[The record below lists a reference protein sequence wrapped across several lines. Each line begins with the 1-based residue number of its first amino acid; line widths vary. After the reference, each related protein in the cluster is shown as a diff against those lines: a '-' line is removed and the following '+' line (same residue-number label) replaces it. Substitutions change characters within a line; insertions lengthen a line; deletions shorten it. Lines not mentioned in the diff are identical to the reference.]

1 MFVSY
6 LRLGYVVALL
16 LAIAAV
22 PLISTW
28 LRKSKY
34 KYPPGPKGIPVFGN
48 LFQLPPKYPSAQLM
62 EWGKQFGDLFTI
74 QLGARRWVF
83 LNSMEATR
91 ELLDRRGR
99 LYIGRPEF
107 PVTQDIMSGGNR
119 IVMMTHTERWRNL
132 RKIMHSLLMASN
144 SETYKPFQDVES
156 RALLWQYLK
165 DPDRYYEHGGR
176 FANSIIFSVVF
187 GRRTS
192 MRDQNVQI
200 LFSTID
206 DFIGSQASPST
217 ALVEQFPWL
226 IKLIPRPLQWFRPEA
241 ERIYKKTVGVYEAF
255 FDDLER
261 RIKAGQDPKCFGRD
275 MADLAT
281 KYGFDDAQKYFC
293 AGSIIEAGSD
303 TSRNQINLML
313 AAAAKFPDWV
323 ATAQRQLDEVCG
335 TAKRLPSFE
344 DWDQLPYIVAVI
356 KESLRWRPNMTGS
369 GTPRALMEDDT
380 YRGFAFEKGTVF
392 SYNHFAISHNE
403 KEFPHNDVFLPERF
417 LNDDLQELLKGHLGF
432 GAGRRICP
440 GWHLGTRNMFIA
452 FSRLLYCFNF
462 SEVPGKPINVW
473 EIDALAHD
481 HPPFQIQI
489 TPRSEQHVRLIE
501 KECAKAGQ
509 GFE

>member
-1 MFVSY
+1 MAISY
-6 LRLGYVVALL
+6 LHFGYAVALL
-16 LAIAAV
+16 LAFAAV
-22 PLISTW
+22 PLISTY

-34 KYPPGPKGIPVFGN
+34 KYPPGPKGIPLFGN

-62 EWGKQFGDLFTI
+62 EWGKQFGDLFTV

-165 DPDRYYEHGGR
+165 DPGRFYEHGGR
-176 FANSIIFSVVF
+176 FANSSTVF

-192 MRDQNVQI
+192 MRDANVQT

-226 IKLIPRPLQWFRPEA
+226 VKLLPRSLQWFRPEA

-261 RIKAGQDPKCFGRD
+261 RIKAGQDPKCFARD
-275 MADLAT
+275 MADLAK
-281 KYGFDDAQKYFC
+281 KYGFDDAQTYFC

-313 AAAAKFPDWV
+313 AAAAKFPEWV
-323 ATAQRQLDEVCG
+323 VTAQRQLDEVCG
-335 TAKRLPSFE
+335 TAQRLPSFE

-380 YRGFAFEKGTVF
+380 YRGFSFEKGTVF
-392 SYNHFAISHNE
+392 SYNHFAISHDE
-403 KEFPHNDVFLPERF
+403 KEFPQNEVFLPERF
-417 LNDDLQELLKGHLGF
+417 LNDDLQEMLKGHLGF

-462 SEVPGKPINVW
+462 SEVPSKPINVW
-473 EIDALAHD
+473 EIDPLAHD
-481 HPPFQIQI
+481 HPPFQIHI
-489 TPRSEQHVRLIE
+489 TPRSEQHVLLIE